1 MHGRPFQVCGFLQ
14 TRVVDVGAVRPGS
27 GRVRLLVR
35 PRLGDDR
42 EIQWV
47 RSKSRSHRYPD
58 IRTRDNLVQ
67 VLVPRSC
74 PKVTY

>member
-1 MHGRPFQVCGFLQ
+1 
-14 TRVVDVGAVRPGS
+14 
-27 GRVRLLVR
+27 VRLFQGGSYVQVR
-35 PRLGDDR
+35 LRFDDNG
-42 EIQWV
+42 EVQWV